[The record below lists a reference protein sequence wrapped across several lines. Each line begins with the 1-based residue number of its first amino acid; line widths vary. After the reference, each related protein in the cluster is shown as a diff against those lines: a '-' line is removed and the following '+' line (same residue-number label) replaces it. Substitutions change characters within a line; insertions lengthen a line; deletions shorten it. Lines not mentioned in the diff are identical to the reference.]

1 MLPWYIVLYLPWLPI
16 KNFPVMA
23 RCPQPVPRC
32 GLEFNGTRGLSLY
45 PTFKMAAPH
54 PGCFPV
60 ASPEMFESKMSP
72 DCVKVRSG
80 AQWSARIEP
89 IPVELLLDV
98 GPLPPDGSG
107 KHDPRPVATWRWNAP
122 LLYPFNWTNDRQ
134 QQRGSRQLNTSQ
146 LQMYYYPK
154 MCVTVR

>member
-60 ASPEMFESKMSP
+60 APEMFESKMSP

-89 IPVELLLDV
+89 VRGELHQDV
-98 GPLPPDGSG
+98 GPLPLDGSG
-107 KHDPRPVATWRWNAP
+107 EHDPRPVATWRWDAP
-122 LLYPFNWTNDRQ
+122 LLYPPKLD
-134 QQRGSRQLNTSQ
+134 QRLAAAERIQSLKKF
-146 LQMYYYPK
+146 P
-154 MCVTVR
+154 

>member
-1 MLPWYIVLYLPWLPI
+1 
-16 KNFPVMA
+16 
-23 RCPQPVPRC
+23 
-32 GLEFNGTRGLSLY
+32 
-45 PTFKMAAPH
+45 MAAPH
-54 PGCFPV
+54 PGHFPV
-60 ASPEMFESKMSP
+60 ASPEMLESKMSP

-89 IPVELLLDV
+89 VPVELLLDV

>member
-1 MLPWYIVLYLPWLPI
+1 M
-16 KNFPVMA
+16 
-23 RCPQPVPRC
+23 
-32 GLEFNGTRGLSLY
+32 T
-45 PTFKMAAPH
+45 APH
-54 PGCFPV
+54 PGYFPADSQV
-60 ASPEMFESKMSP
+60 MLESKMSP
-72 DCVKVRSG
+72 ACAKVRTG
-80 AQWSARIEP
+80 VQWSARIEP